1 MCVAKSRSSV
11 LPLRIGRKIAEWRLC
26 SVIADCTSGAPEL
39 IEPDV
44 VGEVSSDGI
53 FQTRFPAQN
62 HVGEKRSGE
71 DLSQR
76 PALEDRRSIDQL
88 ARPSLA
94 NHSQLSITAG
104 LNHPRHDPHAA
115 FPGNAVPEHVIDVR
129 GLHKHGAT

>member
-76 PALEDRRSIDQL
+76 PALEDRRSMISSPAPRSPTIVSSASPPD
-88 ARPSLA
+88 
-94 NHSQLSITAG
+94 SIIP
-104 LNHPRHDPHAA
+104 PRSPRRAS
-115 FPGNAVPEHVIDVR
+115 GNAVAEHVIDVR